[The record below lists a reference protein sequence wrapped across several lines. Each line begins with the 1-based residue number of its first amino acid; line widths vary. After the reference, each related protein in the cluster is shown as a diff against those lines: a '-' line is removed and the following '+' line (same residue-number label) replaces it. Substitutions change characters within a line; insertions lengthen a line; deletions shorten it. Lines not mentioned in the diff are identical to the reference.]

1 MRVSDLAAPAI
12 PVHVIPPDQ
21 PSAKWPAAPVI
32 GLEWVPQSTWNSP
45 DPASVWDNPAPLVW
59 DDPASLVGMTDVWC
73 DTAGLEV
80 VHGEP
85 DEVDLYPPSRATL
98 TLYDPT
104 GRYRR
109 RTVDG
114 QLVYYAPGRRLSCLC
129 RFDAGDLWWLFNGRV
144 AEWHE
149 LGDDLVEVVA
159 YAAPSNLAQDP
170 GRDWTAGVAGDTIRP
185 RVNAIVAASGVVGV
199 TVRADVGTA
208 TLSVPAA
215 DRVTPWDALQRAT
228 WSDAGVVYSDAD
240 DTLVARDRAWRT
252 GRADT
257 PTPPLVV
264 TDNVCIAG
272 NTVVWDLAAANV
284 DDWLAGRVVLSN
296 DADPALIAT
305 ASNPAETVDP
315 NLVFTHP
322 DRDLWRTQAEGNSVA
337 AAIANDRG
345 TARQAIALA
354 RVLLHDP
361 RRQTVADWRPVI
373 DLRLG
378 DRIGWQHETDNVDGT
393 VSLVDVDVIAS
404 TVRHLITPETWTVEI
419 ESTPAVGYRVVHE
432 WDSTTLTWD
441 TADLT
446 GVWR

>member
-1 MRVSDLAAPAI
+1 MRATDAAAPAI
-12 PVHVIPPDQ
+12 PLHVIPPDQ
-21 PSAKWPAAPVI
+21 PSAQWPASPVI

-59 DDPASLVGMTDVWC
+59 DDPAAAVGMTDVWC

-85 DEVDLYPPSRATL
+85 DEVDLFPPSRCTL

-104 GRYRR
+104 GKYRR

-114 QLVYYAPGRRLSCLC
+114 QLVYYAPGRRLSCLA
-129 RFDAGDLWWLFNGRV
+129 RFDAGDTWWLFNGRI
-144 AEWHE
+144 AEWRE
-149 LGDDLVEVVA
+149 LPDALVEIVA
-159 YAAPSNLAQDP
+159 YSAPSNLAQDP
-170 GRDWTAGVAGDTIRP
+170 GRDWVAGAAGETLRP
-185 RVNAIVAASGVVGV
+185 RVTALVAASGVVGV
-199 TVRADVGTA
+199 TVRADVGDA

-215 DRVTPWDALQRAT
+215 DRLSAWERIQQAA
-228 WSDAGVVYSDAD
+228 WSDAGVAYSDAD
-240 DTLVARDRAWRT
+240 DTLIARDRRWRQ

-272 NTVVWDLAAANV
+272 NVVVWDLTAANV
-284 DDWLAGRVVLSN
+284 DDYLAGRVVLQN
-296 DADPALIAT
+296 DATPALVAT
-305 ASNPAETVDP
+305 ASNPAELVDP
-315 NLVFTHP
+315 SLVFTHP
-322 DRDLWRTQAEGNSVA
+322 DVDLWRTQPEGNAVA
-337 AAIANDRG
+337 ASIANDRG
-345 TARQAIALA
+345 TARMAIGSA
-354 RVLLHDP
+354 RVYLHDP
-361 RRQTVADWRPVI
+361 RRQTVADWRPLI

-378 DRIGWQHETDNVDGT
+378 DRVGWQHEAIVDGV
-393 VSLVDVDVIAS
+393 VSLVDVDVIAH

-432 WDSTTLTWD
+432 WDTTTLTWD
-441 TADLT
+441 TADVT